1 MMAAVSAW
9 DLGYLSAAE
18 CLTRLDRTVDTLHKL
33 PRYRGH
39 FFNWYDTQSL
49 VPLAPLYVSTVD
61 SGNFLGY
68 LMTITTAL
76 PSIAESE
83 VLIDRRF
90 QDGLSDVLDLFER
103 DATPVVASLGRDSAR
118 DFRADVRRIR
128 AVVDETPVG
137 VTACSDWLR
146 SVSSEITVL
155 GARLHDAQHRLPAG
169 DAKVA
174 DAVWWLDAA
183 ASMIRERRARPRG
196 VPAIGRRRPSATLRA
211 TAARI
216 AGALEEFIHTTEL
229 DFLFDRERHL
239 FAIGYNVTEG
249 RRDSTY
255 YDALASEARL
265 ASFVAI
271 AMRHVSQ
278 EHWFKLGRLMT
289 PVGPHRALVS
299 WSASMFEYLMPLLVM
314 RSYPRTLLSET
325 YHAVIS
331 RQIEYAKAAGMPWGI
346 SESAYNVQDTGANY
360 QYRAFGVPGIGLK
373 RGLAD
378 DLVVAPYACLLAA
391 PLRPKEV
398 IANLE
403 HLASEGALGP
413 MGYYEA
419 IDYTKE
425 RLEAGQRRAVVRTYM
440 AHHHGMSLVAL
451 NNCLNDNIM
460 QARFHADPRVQ
471 AAELLLQER
480 SPHLVPLDRPPE
492 EHRVE
497 ETPGRVV
504 QSHVRRYVTPHTVTP
519 RAHLLSNGSLSV
531 MLTNAGGGYTRW
543 RDIAVTRWREDSTC
557 DGWGTFCYVRDLTR
571 SRTGV
576 RRTFWSAGFQPS
588 GRDADSYEAT
598 FAPDRAI
605 IRRRDGAIETFTEVA
620 VSPED
625 DAEIRRISIT
635 NHSRS
640 IREIE
645 LTSYAEV
652 VLAPHAADLAHPAFS
667 NLFIESSAVP
677 DYDAII
683 CARRPRG
690 HERRLY
696 MGHVL
701 AGRPRVGDA
710 VEFETDREHFIG
722 RGAST
727 RRPAALTSIDA
738 IVGRHGSRARSD
750 REPSRAAARAA
761 WRDRAGLVHD
771 RRGRTRRRR
780 PRAHREVP
788 RSAGVRAR
796 VCAGQHA

>member
-1 MMAAVSAW
+1 M
-9 DLGYLSAAE
+9 
-18 CLTRLDRTVDTLHKL
+18 
-33 PRYRGH
+33 
-39 FFNWYDTQSL
+39 
-49 VPLAPLYVSTVD
+49 
-61 SGNFLGY
+61 
-68 LMTITTAL
+68 
-76 PSIAESE
+76 
-83 VLIDRRF
+83 
-90 QDGLSDVLDLFER
+90 
-103 DATPVVASLGRDSAR
+103 
-118 DFRADVRRIR
+118 
-128 AVVDETPVG
+128 
-137 VTACSDWLR
+137 
-146 SVSSEITVL
+146 
-155 GARLHDAQHRLPAG
+155 
-169 DAKVA
+169 
-174 DAVWWLDAA
+174 
-183 ASMIRERRARPRG
+183 
-196 VPAIGRRRPSATLRA
+196 
-211 TAARI
+211 
-216 AGALEEFIHTTEL
+216 
-229 DFLFDRERHL
+229 
-239 FAIGYNVTEG
+239 
-249 RRDSTY
+249 
-255 YDALASEARL
+255 
-265 ASFVAI
+265 
-271 AMRHVSQ
+271 
-278 EHWFKLGRLMT
+278 
-289 PVGPHRALVS
+289 
-299 WSASMFEYLMPLLVM
+299 
-314 RSYPRTLLSET
+314 
-325 YHAVIS
+325 IS
-331 RQIEYAKAAGMPWGI
+331 RQIEYAKAAGIPWGI
-346 SESAYNVQDTGANY
+346 SESAYNVQDAGGNY

-378 DLVVAPYACLLAA
+378 DLVVAPYACILAA

-425 RLEAGQRRAVVRTYM
+425 RLEPGQRRAVVRTYM
-440 AHHHGMSLVAL
+440 AHHQGMSIVAL
-451 NNCLNDNIM
+451 NNSLNDNIM

-504 QSHVRRYVTPHTVTP
+504 QSHVRRYVTPHTITP

-543 RDIAVTRWREDSTC
+543 RDMAVTRWREDSTC
-557 DGWGTFCYVRDLTR
+557 DGWGTFCYVRDLTEVDGE
-571 SRTGV
+571 SEAN
-576 RRTFWSAGFQPS
+576 FWSAGFQPS

-635 NHSRS
+635 NHSRT

-677 DYDAII
+677 DHDAII
-683 CARRPRG
+683 CARRPRA
-690 HERRLY
+690 HEGRVY

-701 AGRPRVGDA
+701 AGRPRMGDA

-722 RGAST
+722 RGAQPPKAG
-727 RRPAALTSIDA
+727 RAHQYRA
-738 IVGRHGSRARSD
+738 IVWHHGSGARSD
-750 REPSRAAARAA
+750 RESSRAPPGSARGDSAPF
-761 WRDRAGLVHD
+761 VHD
-771 RRGRTRRRR
+771 GRGRARRPC

-788 RSAGVRAR
+788 RSAGVRAG
-796 VCAGQHA
+796 VCTGQHA